1 MIPPFPLFLQIR
13 IFIQFPC
20 LLTILLLQL
29 SLKTLGNWKIGM
41 RAGGEGELAN
51 LQLSNKQVNHEIY
64 FKYTLT
70 MQTIQLSIT
79 KFSKCNKTGHW
90 LLYII
95 LAGACTRSYNLS
107 LSVLECVK
115 AYTSSCK
122 TKGPRNECFVHFWM
136 SKQHEAWHFL
146 FYNAIIFYFA
156 IYIYIS
162 DFQVVTQGPFAAH
175 SVS

>member
-1 MIPPFPLFLQIR
+1 
-13 IFIQFPC
+13 
-20 LLTILLLQL
+20 
-29 SLKTLGNWKIGM
+29 M

-115 AYTSSCK
+115 DYTSSCK
-122 TKGPRNECFVHFWM
+122 TVQEMNVLFTSECPSNMKHG
-136 SKQHEAWHFL
+136 
-146 FYNAIIFYFA
+146 IFYSTMQLFSTLQ
-156 IYIYIS
+156 YTS
-162 DFQVVTQGPFAAH
+162 TFQIFKWLPKGHLQPTA
-175 SVS
+175 